1 MNNVPNASK
10 ITLIVPTM
18 NRSDFV
24 IRLLRY
30 YDSLNFKHFIMIGD
44 SSNHE
49 EFNKTNHVVREIKG
63 RLNVEHFHCPDLTNY
78 AVTYKLI
85 QNVSTSYSA
94 FMPDDDFLV
103 PDSIEKLIVFMD
115 KHSDYSCA
123 WGKTILFTLQE
134 HGAYGL
140 IRSLGPNNQ
149 ATHSSIEGN
158 SAKERL
164 FAHINNYTSVFIG
177 VCRTKMFE
185 KALRN
190 SMEMNSTGNM
200 SDNTW
205 WTAQAFGERLTSYSL
220 VLQGKIKS
228 FDCLYW
234 VRQSHDQRYLFN
246 DTFDWLTSTNWLS
259 CYNMAA
265 LQIKEDIIE
274 NDGIDEESA
283 GNIVKHVFWDSISKD
298 ISRGHNKYYGNNRD
312 GIFRRIKNIANQIP
326 FLRSANN
333 VLRSVFCSSKDLS
346 LPVLL
351 NKRSLYHDDFMPV
364 YLAITAPFENNKE
377 LLS

>member
-1 MNNVPNASK
+1 MNNISNASK
-10 ITLIVPTM
+10 ITLIVPTI

-49 EFNKTNHVVREIKG
+49 EFDKTNHVVSEING
-63 RLNVEHFHCPDLTNY
+63 RLNVEHFHYPDLTNY

-85 QNVSTSYSA
+85 QNVSTPYSA

-123 WGKTILFTLQE
+123 WGKTILFAIQE

-149 ATHSSIEGN
+149 ATNFSIEEN

-164 FAHINNYTSVFIG
+164 FAHINNYSSVFIG

-185 KALRN
+185 KALRH

-200 SDNTW
+200 SDKTW
-205 WTAQAFGERLTSYSL
+205 WTAQQFGEILTSYSL

-234 VRQSHDQRYLFN
+234 VRQFHDQRYVFN
-246 DTFDWLTSTNWLS
+246 DIFDWLTSKNWLT

-283 GNIVKHVFWDSISKD
+283 SNIVEQVFLDFLSKSIN
-298 ISRGHNKYYGNNRD
+298 RGHNRYYGDNRD
-312 GIFRRIKNIANQIP
+312 GIFRRIKNIAKQVP
-326 FLRSANN
+326 SLRSANN
-333 VLRSVFCSSKDLS
+333 VLRSVFYSSKDLS

-351 NKRSLYHDDFMPV
+351 NKRSPYHDDFMPV
-364 YLAITAPFENNKE
+364 YQVVTAPPRKNKK
-377 LLS
+377 LSA

>member
-1 MNNVPNASK
+1 MNNIPNASK
-10 ITLIVPTM
+10 ITLIVPTI

-49 EFNKTNHVVREIKG
+49 EFDKTNHVVSEING
-63 RLNVEHFHCPDLTNY
+63 RLNVEHSHYPDLTNY

-85 QNVSTSYSA
+85 QNVSTPYSA

-149 ATHSSIEGN
+149 ATNFSIEEN

-164 FAHINNYTSVFIG
+164 FAHINNYSSVFIG
-177 VCRTKMFE
+177 VCRTKMLE

-200 SDNTW
+200 SDKTW
-205 WTAQAFGERLTSYSL
+205 WTAQQFGEMLTSYSL

-234 VRQSHDQRYLFN
+234 VRQFHDQRYVFN
-246 DTFDWLTSTNWLS
+246 GYFDWLTSKNWLT
-259 CYNMAA
+259 CYNMTA

-283 GNIVKHVFWDSISKD
+283 GNIVKHAFYNALIKG
-298 ISRGHNKYYGNNRD
+298 INCEHNLYYDDNRD
-312 GIFRRIKNIANQIP
+312 GIFRRIKNIAKQVT

-333 VLRSVFCSSKDLS
+333 VLQSVFYSSKDLS

-351 NKRSLYHDDFMPV
+351 NKQSPYHDDFMPV
-364 YLAITAPFENNKE
+364 YQVVTAPPRKNKK
-377 LLS
+377 LSA